1 MNKLL
6 SKSLDDTAR
15 IAREWL
21 GSLQKKEDEAFVVG
35 LSGNLGSGKTA
46 FTKAVA
52 AALGITESVTSPT
65 YVIEKIYTIKSHSG
79 DLAKSCLAP
88 TCVWNRLVHID
99 AYRLESARELEVL
112 NFEELVED
120 QNNLIL
126 IEWPENVKE
135 ILPEGTL
142 TIKCEFVSET
152 EREYGFE

>member
-1 MNKLL
+1 MKKVL

-21 GSLQKKEDEAFVVG
+21 ASLEKKEDEALVVG

-46 FTKAVA
+46 FVKAVA
-52 AALGITESVTSPT
+52 EALGIKEMVTSPT
-65 YVIEKIYTIKSHSG
+65 FVIEKIYESKARARHDSAESPWT
-79 DLAKSCLAP
+79 
-88 TCVWNRLVHID
+88 RLIHID

-112 NFEELVED
+112 NFEDLVED
-120 QNNLIL
+120 ENNLIL

-135 ILPEGTL
+135 ILPDGAL